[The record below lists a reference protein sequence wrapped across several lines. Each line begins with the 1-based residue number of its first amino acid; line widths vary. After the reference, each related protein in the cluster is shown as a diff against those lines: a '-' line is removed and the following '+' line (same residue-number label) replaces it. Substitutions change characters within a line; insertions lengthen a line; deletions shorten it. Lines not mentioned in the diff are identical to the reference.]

1 MKKNKPGKLDLDEN
15 NNGEN
20 MSKSNNKK
28 ANEDIALRVNQFIS
42 LINDLPYGTVLI
54 HRNGIYFN
62 KTVEKMIGY
71 KNDEIHDID
80 DWFKVLYKEDAEKI
94 KEIYYENRGKN
105 FESEV
110 IVDIVTKSGEIRK
123 IAFVDKLSPIGE
135 IWGLEDRTELFDVK
149 AEKIKQSEEYNQL
162 LEFVNIGFWE
172 WDIETDN
179 LIWNDN
185 MYSIYGFGE
194 VKTVTSYDDYKDRL
208 HPDDIDQMN
217 RDLEHVLDSSV
228 EDFNNN
234 FRIILPD
241 GRIKHIRAVAKIYR
255 DKNDKAIKLV
265 GLNWDITKEVEL
277 KEESKDLAERY
288 DFILSSINMGIWDWD
303 LKSDKLILND
313 TMKEIVGF
321 DIGNICNSESLL
333 NLLHPDDEDKMKTEL
348 YDTINSLDQG
358 FDSTFR
364 VILEEGT
371 LKHMRSV
378 AKIHRDEDGIAIRMV
393 GLNWD
398 ITNEVEVE
406 KTKEKL
412 TEQHSLILESI
423 EVGVWD
429 WTFKADDPE
438 WNDAMYKLYEISVN
452 SEGLLDIFQTKLHP
466 DDVERVNTELEHV
479 INTPGE
485 EFESK
490 FRIVLTDGTIR
501 HIKAFSKTYR
511 DEKGKA
517 YRMVGINKDVTNEE
531 KEKEKNEE
539 YHHFLDFMKIGFWE
553 WEMESGAI
561 VWDKVMYEIFGYNYG
576 YEVSYNDYKN
586 VLHPEDAERIEK
598 ELTDV
603 INTPG
608 NEFRGTFRIILD
620 DGTLKHVRAVA
631 KAYRNEDGIATKMV
645 GLNWDVTN
653 EIELEERYRFILDAI
668 EMGVWDWDIESEVMT
683 WNENMYSLYGFEKD
697 EKFNNIENFQA
708 ILYPDDKKRVNNEV
722 EYAISTPGI
731 EFESTFRIIKNETDI
746 MYIQSVSKAYRD
758 ETGRAIRMVGLNRD
772 VTKEKELEEES
783 KKIAEKYDQIL
794 SPIGIGIWD
803 WDIVTDKF
811 NWNET
816 MYEVFGYD
824 KNNEVNCYSDFKKL
838 LHPDDTERVD
848 KEIKNTI
855 NTPDVEFESDF
866 CVLLDDGTI
875 KHIRSVSKAYRDEDG
890 KAVRMAGVSMD
901 VTKERE
907 LEEESKELSEKYE
920 LILNNTKVGVWDW
933 DIKSNKISRSRTIL
947 ELFEAP
953 DNSDENFDTTF
964 GRFTEKVH
972 PEDLK
977 KLESDMEKIRSGKIE
992 NFESEIRI
1000 ITSNGTTKHLKSVVN
1015 NEKDDDGNLI
1025 RIYGIFLDNSKI
1037 KEYEKELIE
1046 EKNKAEAASKSKSE
1060 FLANMSHEIR
1070 TPMNAIMGLTY
1081 LTQKTELDNKQKD
1094 YLDKIQ
1100 KSSTS
1105 LLGILN
1111 DILDF
1116 SKVEAGKIELENIE
1130 FEIDDVLESVSD
1142 IVTDKA
1148 DEKGLEVIFSIDQ
1161 DVPRYIISD
1170 PLRIKQIILNL
1181 CSNAVKFTEH
1191 GEIILKIEK
1200 VASELNDVEL
1210 KITISDTGIG
1220 INENQIG
1227 NLFKTFT
1234 QADSST
1240 TRKYGGSGLGLAI
1253 SKNLV
1258 DLLGGK
1264 IGVTSEYGKGSNF
1277 FFTFMCKVSNQ
1288 NINNSR
1294 TPHVDL
1300 VGMKVLVCDDNESLR
1315 EFFQDILTSFSF
1327 EVTTV
1332 DNGYDAIKE
1341 IQYSNPKPY
1350 DLILM
1355 DWKMPDL
1362 DGIETIN
1369 EINKLKLSRIPTII
1383 MVTAYAK
1390 EEVLQKSDE
1399 IKFDAFL
1406 SKPVTPSALYDSIVK
1421 LFEPK
1426 IGTVASNGSKTI
1438 NNDEKYE
1445 IFSGKKVLLVEDN
1458 EINQL
1463 VAKEL
1468 LNNEGILVDI
1478 ANNGDEAIFMSQ
1490 KKNYDIVLMDLHM
1503 PEKDGYDAALGIR
1516 EKYSSEE
1523 LPIIAMTADAM
1534 SGVKEKCLKVG
1545 MNGFITKPV
1554 KAERLYHVLSKWLLK
1569 KPNYEASID
1578 NNIEDKNLINGI
1590 DLKAGFDSVGG
1601 NEELYLKLLK
1611 KFKHSYQNFF
1621 DELLSIPVSDK
1632 IQIERKIHTLK
1643 GVAGIIGAKTLYN
1656 LTEKYMGLLNSGF
1669 EPNSENME
1677 DLKLELGKVLKS
1689 TSKYIGSMNESSEL
1703 SNSSESLMEKK
1714 NELERLLRDNDYN
1727 SIKVIGEILSS
1738 TDYSAHEEEF
1748 NLINKYITEYEFEKA
1763 LLELNKIKL

>member
-1 MKKNKPGKLDLDEN
+1 
-15 NNGEN
+15 
-20 MSKSNNKK
+20 MSKSYNKK

-54 HRNGIYFN
+54 HRNGFYFN
-62 KTVEKMIGY
+62 EAVEKLIGY
-71 KNDEIHDID
+71 KNDEINNIEEWIELLH
-80 DWFKVLYKEDAEKI
+80 KENPEEAKT
-94 KEIYYENRGKN
+94 IYSNNGVSNSDK
-105 FESEV
+105 EV
-110 IVDIVTKSGEIRK
+110 IVDLVSKDGKNRK
-123 IAFVDKLSPIGE
+123 IAFKVKLSSIGE
-135 IWGLEDRTELFDVK
+135 IWGLEDKTELIDVK
-149 AEKIKQSEEYNQL
+149 AEKIKQGEEYNQL

-241 GRIKHIRAVAKIYR
+241 GRIKHIRAIAKIYR
-255 DKNDKAIKLV
+255 DKNDKAIKL
-265 GLNWDITKEVEL
+265 
-277 KEESKDLAERY
+277 
-288 DFILSSINMGIWDWD
+288 
-303 LKSDKLILND
+303 
-313 TMKEIVGF
+313 
-321 DIGNICNSESLL
+321 
-333 NLLHPDDEDKMKTEL
+333 
-348 YDTINSLDQG
+348 
-358 FDSTFR
+358 
-364 VILEEGT
+364 
-371 LKHMRSV
+371 
-378 AKIHRDEDGIAIRMV
+378 V

-412 TEQHSLILESI
+412 TEQHSLILESL

-438 WNDAMYKLYEISVN
+438 WNDAMYKLYEIPLN

-490 FRIVLTDGTIR
+490 FRIVLKDDTIR

-697 EKFNNIENFQA
+697 EKFSNMENFQA
-708 ILYPDDKKRVNNEV
+708 ALHPSDVKRVGNEV
-722 EYAISTPGI
+722 DFTINTPGV
-731 EFESTFRIIKNETDI
+731 EFESTFRIIKNEKDI
-746 MYIQSVSKAYRD
+746 RYIQAFSKAYRN
-758 ETGRAIRMVGLNRD
+758 EAGLATRMVGLNRD
-772 VTKEKELEEES
+772 ITKEK
-783 KKIAEKYDQIL
+783 
-794 SPIGIGIWD
+794 
-803 WDIVTDKF
+803 
-811 NWNET
+811 
-816 MYEVFGYD
+816 
-824 KNNEVNCYSDFKKL
+824 
-838 LHPDDTERVD
+838 
-848 KEIKNTI
+848 
-855 NTPDVEFESDF
+855 
-866 CVLLDDGTI
+866 
-875 KHIRSVSKAYRDEDG
+875 
-890 KAVRMAGVSMD
+890 
-901 VTKERE
+901 E

-1025 RIYGIFLDNSKI
+1025 RIYGIFLDNTKI
-1037 KEYEKELIE
+1037 KEYEKELIKQKE
-1046 EKNKAEAASKSKSE
+1046 KAEAANRSKSE

-1142 IVTDKA
+1142 IVTAKA
-1148 DEKGLEVIFSIDQ
+1148 AEKGLEVIFSIDQ
-1161 DVPRYIISD
+1161 DVPRYIVSD

-1406 SKPVTPSALYDSIVK
+1406 SKPVTPSALYDSIVE

-1478 ANNGDEAIFMSQ
+1478 ANNGDEAIFMSH

-1554 KAERLYHVLSKWLLK
+1554 KAERLYHILSKWLLK

-1590 DLKAGFDSVGG
+1590 DFKAGFDSVGG

-1621 DELLSIPVSDK
+1621 DELLSIPESDK
-1632 IQIERKIHTLK
+1632 IQVERKIHTLK

-1677 DLKLELGKVLKS
+1677 DLKLELGKVIKS
-1689 TSKYIGSMNESSEL
+1689 TSKYIGSINESSEL
-1703 SNSSESLMEKK
+1703 SNNSESLMEKK

-1738 TDYSAHEEEF
+1738 TDYSAHEEEV